1 MINLKNLK
9 KYFKKKGF
17 LYRDK
22 LASGGFGSVYIVSI
36 NNRDYACKIQYSD
49 QESKLVKMKNE
60 CLLSKSLN
68 GKHIVKTNSIHYD
81 TLDENGIKIYSII
94 MEKALYSDIK
104 FFMNYLI
111 SGNLIR
117 IINNTI
123 NFNWLY
129 YMNNNTLVFFLI
141 QIFDGLKMLYE
152 SNIVHRDIKPE
163 NILVA
168 YGFIVKLCDF
178 GISCKGNNNF
188 KLGSSTWCNEGPEY
202 YESKNIEKY
211 EDCFKIDYY
220 PIGLFIYNCLFREH
234 VIDRKY
240 KNILTKDILIH
251 CLNKANEEMK
261 KHELD
266 ENEEIKNFEDGK
278 VINKENIKFID
289 KGLSELTRKLISPN
303 ISDRPNI
310 LEILENNTL
319 NETRKRIKKISEI
332 NQFLEI
338 KLFTELR
345 KPKIKLKNRKKYNIL
360 FF

>member
-1 MINLKNLK
+1 MNIKILK
-9 KYFKKKGF
+9 KYLKKKGF
-17 LYRDK
+17 IYRDK
-22 LASGGFGSVYIVSI
+22 LASGDFGSVYIVSY

-49 QESKLVKMKNE
+49 QESKLVKMKKE

-81 TLDENGIKIYSII
+81 TLDENGITIYSII

-111 SGNLIR
+111 SGNLIQ

-178 GISCKGNNNF
+178 GISCKENNNF

-202 YESKNIEKY
+202 FESKSIEKY
-211 EDCFKIDYY
+211 EDCFKLDYY
-220 PIGLFIYNCLFREH
+220 PIGLFIFNCLFRKH

-240 KNILTKDILIH
+240 KDKLNKDILIN
-251 CLNKANEEMK
+251 CLNEAY
-261 KHELD
+261 
-266 ENEEIKNFEDGK
+266 EEIKNHELDDNQEIKHFEDGK
-278 VINKENIKFID
+278 VINKDNIKFIN
-289 KGLSELTRKLISPN
+289 KGLSKLTRKLISPN

-310 LEILENNTL
+310 LQILENDML
-319 NETRKRIKKISEI
+319 NETQKQMKKICEI

-338 KLFTELR
+338 KFFIELR
-345 KPKIKLKNRKKYNIL
+345 KPINKLQKRKKFII
-360 FF
+360 

>member
-1 MINLKNLK
+1 
-9 KYFKKKGF
+9 
-17 LYRDK
+17 
-22 LASGGFGSVYIVSI
+22 
-36 NNRDYACKIQYSD
+36 
-49 QESKLVKMKNE
+49 
-60 CLLSKSLN
+60 
-68 GKHIVKTNSIHYD
+68 
-81 TLDENGIKIYSII
+81 
-94 MEKALYSDIK
+94 
-104 FFMNYLI
+104 
-111 SGNLIR
+111 
-117 IINNTI
+117 
-123 NFNWLY
+123 
-129 YMNNNTLVFFLI
+129 MNNNTLVFFLI

-152 SNIVHRDIKPE
+152 RNLVHHDVKPE

-178 GISCKGNNNF
+178 RKSCKENNNF

-202 YESKNIEKY
+202 FESKNIEKYEDCFKIDYYPIGLFIY

-240 KNILTKDILIH
+240 KNILTKDILIN

-266 ENEEIKNFEDGK
+266 ENEEIKNFENGK

-310 LEILENNTL
+310 LEILENDTL
-319 NETRKRIKKISEI
+319 NETKKRIKKISEI